1 MKKFV
6 IAPDSFKGTASAA
19 EICEIGKNALLRH
32 IPDAIIH
39 SLPIADGGEGTSDCF
54 LASLGGEKITCR
66 VSGPHFNPVDASYAV
81 IDSGKTAIIEIAAA
95 AGLPM
100 AGPGNNPAKSTSYG
114 VGELIC
120 DALSRGVTKIVLA
133 LGGSCTNDGACGIAA
148 ALGARF
154 LNSDGEE
161 FVPVGGT
168 LEHIEKIDISL
179 LSKKLEGI
187 EVIAMCDIDNPL
199 YGERGAA
206 YVFAPQKGADE
217 ETVRFLDQNLIAFAD
232 TVADEL
238 GINISNLPGAGA
250 AGGAGAG
257 AVAFLGAKLCSG
269 IETVLDLCGF
279 DDLSKDADLIIT
291 GEGRID
297 GQTTGGKAIS
307 GIALRAKKLGIPVAV
322 IAGDI
327 GDNIDPLYDMGVS
340 FVLSTNRVAKS
351 FSETKHRAKDDLSL
365 TFDTLARMIKT
376 VEIQNKK

>member
-1 MKKFV
+1 MKKIV
-6 IAPDSFKGTASAA
+6 IAPDSFKGTASAS
-19 EICEIGKNALLRH
+19 EICEIGKAAILQH
-32 IPDAIIH
+32 IPDADIR
-39 SLPIADGGEGTSDCF
+39 SLPIADGGEGTADCF
-54 LASLGGEKITCR
+54 LFAMGGEKITKR
-66 VSGPHFNPVDASYAV
+66 VSGPHFSPVDASYV
-81 IDSGKTAIIEIAAA
+81 IIGGDCAIVEIASA

-100 AGPGNNPAKSTSYG
+100 AGEGNNPAKSTSYG
-114 VGELIC
+114 VGELIS
-120 DALSRGVTKIVLA
+120 DAISRGIKKLVLA

-154 LNSDGEE
+154 IDEDGED

-168 LEHIEKIDISL
+168 LDRIERIDIAAL
-179 LSKKLEGI
+179 QKKLEGI
-187 EVIAMCDIDNPL
+187 EVVAMCDIDNPL

-217 ETVRFLDQNLIAFAD
+217 ETVRLLDRNLIEFAE
-232 TVADEL
+232 TVRDSLDLDIA
-238 GINISNLPGAGA
+238 SLPGAGA

-279 DDLSKDADLIIT
+279 EKLAADADFVIT

-340 FVLSTNRVAKS
+340 FVLSTNRVAKP

-365 TFDTLARMIKT
+365 TFDTLARMIKV
-376 VEIQNKK
+376 VENQNKR

>member
-1 MKKFV
+1 MKNLI
-6 IAPDSFKGTASAA
+6 IAPDSFKGTASAS
-19 EICEIGKNALLRH
+19 EICEIGKLAILRH
-32 IPDAIIH
+32 IPDAKII

-54 LASLGGEKITCR
+54 LFSLGGEKITKK
-66 VSGPHFNPVDASYAV
+66 VSGPHFSPVDANYAI
-81 IDSGKTAIIEIAAA
+81 IDDGKTAIVEIASA

-100 AGPGNNPAKSTSYG
+100 AGIDNNPAKSTSFG
-114 VGELIC
+114 VGELIS
-120 DALSRGVTKIVLA
+120 DALSRGIKKLVLA

-154 LNSDGEE
+154 IDADGEE
-161 FVPVGGT
+161 FVPVGET
-168 LEHIEKIDISL
+168 LDRIKKIDISHL
-179 LSKKLEGI
+179 QKKLKGV
-187 EVIAMCDIDNPL
+187 EVVAMCDIDNPL

-206 YVFAPQKGADE
+206 YVFAPQKGANE
-217 ETVRFLDQNLIAFAD
+217 ETVKLLDKNLMAFAEA
-232 TVADEL
+232 VNDEL
-238 GINISNLPGAGA
+238 SIDIATLPGAGA

-269 IETVLDLCGF
+269 IETVLDLCEF
-279 DDLSKDADLIIT
+279 DSLLDGTDLVIT

-307 GIALRAKKLGIPVAV
+307 GIALRAKKKAIPVAV

-327 GDNIDPLYDMGVS
+327 GDNIEPLYDMGVS

-351 FSETKHRAKDDLSL
+351 FSETKHRAKSDMEL

-376 VEIQNKK
+376 VEMKK

>member
-1 MKKFV
+1 MKNFI

-19 EICEIGKNALLRH
+19 EICEIGKNAISRH
-32 IPDAIIH
+32 IPDAKITA
-39 SLPIADGGEGTSDCF
+39 LPIADGGEGTADCF
-54 LASLGGEKITCR
+54 LFSLGGEKVTKK
-66 VSGPHFNPVDASYAV
+66 VSGPHFSPVDASYAI
-81 IDSGKTAIIEIAAA
+81 IDDGKTAIVEIASA

-100 AGPGNNPAKSTSYG
+100 AGADNNPAKSTSFG
-114 VGELIC
+114 MGELIS
-120 DALSRGVTKIVLA
+120 DALSRGIKKLVIA

-154 LNSDGEE
+154 IDTDGEE
-161 FVPVGGT
+161 FVPVGGS
-168 LEHIEKIDISL
+168 LDRIEKIDISNL
-179 LSKKLEGI
+179 RKKLDGI
-187 EVIAMCDIDNPL
+187 EVVAMCDIDNPL

-217 ETVRFLDQNLIAFAD
+217 KTVKLLDENLMAFAETVN
-232 TVADEL
+232 DEL
-238 GINISNLPGAGA
+238 SVDIATLPGAGA

-269 IETVLDLCGF
+269 IETVLNLCGF
-279 DDLSKDADLIIT
+279 DKLLDDADLVIT

-307 GIALRAKKLGIPVAV
+307 GIAIRAKQKNVPVAV

-351 FSETKHRAKDDLSL
+351 FSETKHRAKSDMEL

-376 VEIQNKK
+376 VKNKY

>member
-6 IAPDSFKGTASAA
+6 IAPDSFKGTASAS
-19 EICEIGKNALLRH
+19 EICELGKKAILRH
-32 IPDAIIH
+32 IPDAEIR
-39 SLPIADGGEGTSDCF
+39 SLPIADGGEGTADCF
-54 LASLGGEKITCR
+54 LFAMGGEKITCR
-66 VSGPHFNPVDASYAV
+66 VSGPHFSTVDASYV
-81 IDSGKTAIIEIAAA
+81 IIGGDCAIVEIASA

-100 AGPGNNPAKSTSYG
+100 AGAENNPSKSTSFG
-114 VGELIC
+114 VGELIS
-120 DALSRGVTKIVLA
+120 DALSKGIRKLVLA

-154 LNSDGEE
+154 IDSDGEE

-168 LEHIEKIDISL
+168 LDRIEKIDISL
-179 LSKKLEGI
+179 LKKKLEGI
-187 EVIAMCDIDNPL
+187 EVVAMCDIDNPL

-217 ETVRFLDQNLIAFAD
+217 ETVRLLDRNLMAFSD
-232 TVADEL
+232 TVREEL
-238 GINISNLPGAGA
+238 GLDISALPGAGA

-257 AVAFLGAKLCSG
+257 AVAFLGARLCSG

-279 DDLSKDADLIIT
+279 EKLAGDADLVIT

-307 GIALRAKKLGIPVAV
+307 GIALRAKKLGVPVAV

-327 GDNIDPLYDMGVS
+327 GDNIEPLYDMGVS
-340 FVLSTNRVAKS
+340 FVLSTNRVAKP
-351 FSETKHRAKDDLSL
+351 FSETKHRAKSDLAL

-376 VEIQNKK
+376 VE

>member
-6 IAPDSFKGTASAA
+6 IAPDSFKGTASAS
-19 EICEIGKNALLRH
+19 EICEIGKKAIMRH
-32 IPDAIIH
+32 IPDAEIR
-39 SLPIADGGEGTSDCF
+39 SLPIADGGEGTADCF
-54 LASLGGEKITCR
+54 LFAMGGEKITRR
-66 VSGPHFNPVDASYAV
+66 VSGPHFSPVDASYV
-81 IDSGKTAIIEIAAA
+81 IIGGDCAIVEIASA

-100 AGPGNNPAKSTSYG
+100 AGEGNNPAKSTSFG
-114 VGELIC
+114 VGELIS
-120 DALSRGVTKIVLA
+120 DALTRGIKKLVLA

-148 ALGARF
+148 ALGVKF
-154 LNSDGEE
+154 TDKDGKE

-168 LEHIEKIDISL
+168 LDRIDKIDISSL
-179 LSKKLEGI
+179 RDKLKDI
-187 EVIAMCDIDNPL
+187 EVVAMCDIDNPL

-206 YVFAPQKGADE
+206 HIFAPQKGADE
-217 ETVRFLDQNLIAFAD
+217 ATVLLLDRNLIAFAD
-232 TVADEL
+232 AVRNSL
-238 GINISNLPGAGA
+238 GIDIANLPGAGA

-279 DDLSKDADLIIT
+279 ESLASDADLVIT

-307 GIALRAKKLGIPVAV
+307 GIALRAKKLGVPVAV

-340 FVLSTNRVAKS
+340 FVLSTNRVAKP
-351 FSETKHRAKDDLSL
+351 FSETKHRAKDDLAL
-365 TFDTLARMIKT
+365 TFDTLARMINT
-376 VEIQNKK
+376 TGAN